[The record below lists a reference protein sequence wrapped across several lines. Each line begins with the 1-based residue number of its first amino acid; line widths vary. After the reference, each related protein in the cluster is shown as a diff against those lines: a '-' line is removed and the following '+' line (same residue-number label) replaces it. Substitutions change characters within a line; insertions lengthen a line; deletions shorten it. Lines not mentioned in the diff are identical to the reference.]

1 MPTPVQTTMDF
12 LQAHRLLNNTYAD
25 WLTAIATMV
34 AIMILVWLVQ
44 RMAANRFRKIAAKTA
59 TKWDDLLVQLIEDV
73 RFWIT
78 LVIALG
84 IASHGLNLGDRTF
97 KFLQIAMVCA
107 IGLQLILASRLVV
120 DFALA
125 RLLERSRTET
135 GEPDPT
141 LRTSLVVL
149 RFVIMLI
156 LGVIVLLLALEN
168 LGVQVGPMITGLGI
182 GGIAVALAVQKVLGD
197 LLASVSILLDKPF
210 VVGDAIQVGTQSGT
224 VETIGIKT
232 TRVRATSG
240 EQLIFGNS
248 DLLAARIQNFKRME
262 ERRVAF
268 TIGVVYECPPDK
280 LRRIP
285 EIIKGIIEQQP
296 STRFDRCH
304 IKGLGAYSIDIET
317 VFFITNNDYRLF
329 MDVQQA
335 ILLTLVE
342 RFAAE
347 KIDFAYPTQMS
358 LAKAAPATA
367 AQP

>member
-1 MPTPVQTTMDF
+1 MPTPVQSAIDF
-12 LQAHRLLNNTYAD
+12 LQGHRLINNSYAE
-25 WLTAIATMV
+25 WLTAFATMI
-34 AIMILVWLVQ
+34 AIMALVWLVK
-44 RMAANRFRKIAAKTA
+44 RLTAHRLRKIAAKTE
-59 TKWDDLLVQLIEDV
+59 TKWDDLLVQLVEDV

-84 IASHGLNLGDRTF
+84 IASHGLDLGDRTL
-97 KFLQIAMVCA
+97 KVLKIATVA
-107 IGLQLILASRLVV
+107 AVGLQLILASRLVV
-120 DFALA
+120 DFGLA
-125 RLLERSRTET
+125 RLMERSRSQD

-149 RFVIMLI
+149 RFVIMLV

-168 LGVQVGPMITGLGI
+168 LGVQVGPMLTGLGI

-197 LLASVSILLDKPF
+197 VLASVSILLDKPF

-268 TIGVVYECPPDK
+268 TIGVVYECPPEK
-280 LRRIP
+280 LRQIP
-285 EIIKGIIEQQP
+285 TMMQQIIESQQKV
-296 STRFDRCH
+296 RFDRCH

-317 VFFITNNDYRLF
+317 VFFVQSSDYRLY
-329 MDVQQA
+329 MDVQQS
-335 ILLTLVE
+335 ILLTLIE

-347 KIDFAYPTQMS
+347 KIDFAYPTQ
-358 LAKAAPATA
+358 LALTKPAQLTTT
-367 AQP
+367 